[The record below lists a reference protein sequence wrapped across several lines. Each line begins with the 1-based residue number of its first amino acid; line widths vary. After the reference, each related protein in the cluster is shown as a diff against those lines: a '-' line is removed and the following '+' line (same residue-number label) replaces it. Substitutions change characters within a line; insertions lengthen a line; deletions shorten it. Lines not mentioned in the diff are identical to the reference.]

1 MQGQEKSSIHAPS
14 FPSDVLQVLE
24 ESIYIALIAFVCL
37 CSGCPENKQSVSPD
51 MLGLLSEQLLPIQ
64 VSLCFN

>member
-1 MQGQEKSSIHAPS
+1 MQGEENSSSDAPS
-14 FPSDVLQVLE
+14 YPADVSQVLE
-24 ESIYIALIAFVCL
+24 DSIYIALIAFVCL

-64 VSLCFN
+64 VSLRFN